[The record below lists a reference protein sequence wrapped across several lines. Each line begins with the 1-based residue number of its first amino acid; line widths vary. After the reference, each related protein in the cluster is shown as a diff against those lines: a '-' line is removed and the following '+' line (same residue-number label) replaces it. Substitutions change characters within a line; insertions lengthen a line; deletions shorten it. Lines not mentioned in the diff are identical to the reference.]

1 MALLNAKKPTQGS
14 NFVAKLQDAIPAS
27 FYCKGMWQTLL
38 DTVFPRRSLTNVW
51 GTWITEAERRQLRTH
66 PECIGTD
73 ALRARGLLS
82 LDRLVAASNYD
93 ASPMLQLAIRRF
105 KYGRITALAEDLGKL
120 MTESTPLLLQ
130 TNPAPVLCPVPLH
143 WARHFHRGFNQSML
157 LAQVV
162 ARTWGWI
169 IDPCLKRVHATGSQ
183 AKRNR
188 EERLAAMQNA
198 FTFSAFFPPKI
209 VILIDDVATTG
220 ATLDECAAALKR
232 AGCEHVEGLVLA
244 MG

>member
-1 MALLNAKKPTQGS
+1 
-14 NFVAKLQDAIPAS
+14 
-27 FYCKGMWQTLL
+27 MWQTVL
-38 DTVFPRRSLTNVW
+38 DTVFPRRSLTNEW

-66 PECIGTD
+66 PECIGTS
-73 ALRARGLLS
+73 ALQAKGLMS

-120 MTESTPLLLQ
+120 LTESTPLLAQ

-143 WARHFHRGFNQSML
+143 WSRHFQRGFNQSML
-157 LAQVV
+157 LAQIVG
-162 ARTWGWI
+162 RTWGWR
-169 IDPCLKRVHATGSQ
+169 IDPCLKRVRSTGSQ

-188 EERLAAMQNA
+188 EERLTSMEDA
-198 FTFSAFFPPKI
+198 FIFSGIFAPKI

-220 ATLDECAAALKR
+220 TTVDACAAALKR
-232 AGCEHVEGLVLA
+232 AGCEHVEALVLA